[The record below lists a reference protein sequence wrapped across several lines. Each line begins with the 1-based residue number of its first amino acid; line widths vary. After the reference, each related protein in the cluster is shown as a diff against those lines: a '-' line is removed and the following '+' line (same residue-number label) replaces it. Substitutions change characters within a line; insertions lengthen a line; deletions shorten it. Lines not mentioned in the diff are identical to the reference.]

1 MTGLLSLAILTSALV
16 LSRYGVRR
24 FGGVAPRGFMARR
37 GVAETVAVILVAF
50 VTFPLGG
57 LLESILN
64 GEVRAMGAFW
74 FVGAAVIAA
83 AGLVAWRLVGRI
95 PQQTAPA
102 TDFNAVANDF
112 RPTATSGRKV
122 A

>member
-1 MTGLLSLAILTSALV
+1 MTGLISLAVLAAAIV

-50 VTFPLGG
+50 VTFPFGG
-57 LLESILN
+57 LLESLLN
-64 GEVRAMGAFW
+64 GEVRDMGFVW
-74 FVGAAVIAA
+74 FIGAAVIAA
-83 AGLVAWRLVGRI
+83 FGFVGWRLVGRI
-95 PQQTAPA
+95 PQQTAVA
-102 TDFNAVANDF
+102 TEIKAAANDF
-112 RPTATSGRKV
+112 GSVNTTGRKV

>member
-1 MTGLLSLAILTSALV
+1 MTGLISLAVLAAAIV

-24 FGGVAPRGFMARR
+24 FGGVSPRGFMARR

-50 VTFPLGG
+50 VTFPFGG
-57 LLESILN
+57 LLESLLN
-64 GEVRAMGAFW
+64 GEVRDMGFMW

-83 AGLVAWRLVGRI
+83 LGFVGWRLVGRI
-95 PQQTAPA
+95 PQQTVAA
-102 TDFNAVANDF
+102 AAIKAGANDF
-112 RPTATSGRKV
+112 GSVNATGRKV